1 MKKATFLLFCFVGLL
16 LSTKTASKAEEFE
29 LSGFTIALEEKI
41 VDGDQQIIITR
52 GGINPFRV
60 TYGVEGVNLYYNDV
74 EMFMEY
80 IVVYGYS
87 IVSNERDYNGF
98 FLVLDD
104 AGEIIYANEEPIDFG
119 LNENISGL
127 YNLNGH
133 LVLDVEQSRDLGQS
147 IEIVKHIFFIYDEE
161 FELLEEHHVEG
172 SIKELHVDGDR
183 LLGRTS
189 SGEHFDFGFRASGD
203 IIYQDDPIGVED
215 GGVYQ
220 GEVCMNLL
228 NPLVL
233 NDEVIEEHACVE
245 AVGFYVLELDDYQI
259 SFTIE
264 PVIEGVKDGQIYYEP
279 LNIGFDSGYATLNGD
294 NYTRNEEISEIG
306 QYHFVLYGLN
316 GYEKEISFEIGSVVE
331 GITNNTVYQ
340 DAVTLRFSGQGY
352 INNQYIE
359 SPYTVEQPGEYI
371 FKIKGM
377 DGYVESY
384 YFEIEEHV
392 EEKSLRD
399 FVQKVDVFVL
409 ASVLIVGIV
418 VIKKKK

>member
-1 MKKATFLLFCFVGLL
+1 MKKATFLLFCLVGLL
-16 LSTKTASKAEEFE
+16 LSMQTASKAEEFE
-29 LSGFTIALEEKI
+29 LSGFTIGLEEQI
-41 VDGDQQIIITR
+41 VDGDQQIIITK

-60 TYGVEGVNLYYNDV
+60 RYGMEGVDLYYNDV
-74 EMFMEY
+74 AMYMDY

-87 IVSNERDYNGF
+87 IASNERDFDGF
-98 FLVLDD
+98 FLVLDGD
-104 AGEIIYANEEPIDFG
+104 GEIIYASEEPIDFG
-119 LNENISGL
+119 LNETISGL

-133 LVLDVEQSRDLGQS
+133 LVLEVEQSRDLGQS
-147 IEIVKHIFFIYDEE
+147 IEIMKHIFFIYDDE
-161 FELLEEHHVEG
+161 FELVEEHHVEG
-172 SIKELHVDGDR
+172 AIKEVQVEGDR

-189 SGEHFDFGFRASGD
+189 SGDQFDFGFRVNGEV
-203 IIYQDDPIGVED
+203 IYQDDSIGVED

-228 NPLVL
+228 NPVVL
-233 NDEVIEEHACVE
+233 NDEIIEEYACVE
-245 AVGFYVLELDDYQI
+245 AVGFYVLELEDYQI

-264 PVIEGVKDGQIYYEP
+264 PVIEGVKDGQIYYESIS
-279 LNIGFDSGYATLNGD
+279 IGFDSGYATLNGD
-294 NYTRNEEISEIG
+294 NYTSNEEISGIG
-306 QYHFVLYGLN
+306 QYHFVLHGLN
-316 GYEKEISFEIGSVVE
+316 GYEKEINFEIGSVVE

-340 DAVTLRFSGQGY
+340 DAVTLRFIGQGY

-384 YFEIEEHV
+384 YFEIEE
-392 EEKSLRD
+392 EQKENSLRD

-409 ASVLIVGIV
+409 ASVLVVGIV